1 MEKSDQLFVVAPANT
16 VDNLMT
22 LLECMIRQAFVDTR
36 HTLAVQVRQI
46 QITTSPDP
54 LGRISNIGFYVSNL
68 KWPEQTRLQGTI
80 NWYQAATVCQTRPSF
95 ATAETLYMIYI
106 RNYVYIYILWLGQF
120 PLMFQGKIHHL
131 VPQLNPTTASASHST
146 DGLQIRTWQLPR
158 SDKKTLVFLV
168 CMDSLPV
175 LVQVH
180 WGSLPVHS
188 SSWSVQSWRVAES
201 LWKATRKVL
210 KCSTSCQ
217 RRWFWQAVSVVF
229 AVFNQHP
236 PTLEGHWSLVT
247 PIQRFMRNWDAQSE
261 WFVGMVQYVQEWDC

>member
-1 MEKSDQLFVVAPANT
+1 MYPIWNDRNKQDYKGQSTDTKLLLFVKL
-16 VDNLMT
+16 D
-22 LLECMIRQAFVDTR
+22 QALQPQK
-36 HTLAVQVRQI
+36 HYI
-46 QITTSPDP
+46 WSI
-54 LGRISNIGFYVSNL
+54 YV
-68 KWPEQTRLQGTI
+68 I
-80 NWYQAATVCQTRPSF
+80 MC
-95 ATAETLYMIYI
+95 
-106 RNYVYIYILWLGQF
+106 IYILWLGQF